1 MSAPTLLVH
10 SDETQ
15 WVDAAVA
22 EIVAGLEQGL
32 QAQGRA
38 RLLVSG
44 GGTPAPV
51 YRALSRQALDWSRIS
66 IGLVDERWL
75 PVDDAHSNARL
86 VRETLLQHHAAD
98 ARLEPMLVPGR
109 NFDDSVAEANRLSAQ
124 ASVMVLGMGADGH
137 TASLFP
143 GMKGLDD
150 ALASAEDY
158 VGIDAAGC
166 PGAQSWPR
174 RISLTPAGLSRPR
187 RRMLLVRGEAKLQLL
202 QRALAGEDPRELPVR
217 AAFASGS
224 ALHVHGCLQP

>member
-1 MSAPTLLVH
+1 MSAPTLLLH
-10 SDETQ
+10 ADETQ
-15 WVDAAVA
+15 WVDVAVV
-22 EIVAGLEQGL
+22 EIVAGLEHDL
-32 QAQGRA
+32 KAQGHA

-75 PVDDAHSNARL
+75 PVDDADSNARL
-86 VRETLLQHHAAD
+86 VRETLLQHRATD

-109 NFDDSVAEANRLSAQ
+109 NFDDSIAEANRLSAR
-124 ASVMVLGMGADGH
+124 ASVMVLGMGPDGH

-150 ALASAEDY
+150 ALASAADY
-158 VGIDAAGC
+158 VGIDASGC

-174 RISLTPAGLSRPR
+174 RISLTPAGLSRPLR
-187 RRMLLVRGEAKLQLL
+187 RILLLRGEAKLQLL
-202 QRALAGEDPRELPVR
+202 QRALAGEDARELPVR
-217 AAFASGS
+217 AAFAPGS
-224 ALHVHGCLQP
+224 ALRVHGCLQP

>member
-1 MSAPTLLVH
+1 MIAPTLMLH
-10 SDETQ
+10 AEEAQ

-22 EIVAGLEQGL
+22 EITAGL
-32 QAQGRA
+32 QASLDAEGRA

-44 GGTPAPV
+44 GSTPAPV
-51 YRALSRQALDWSRIS
+51 YRALSRQPLDWSRIS

-75 PVDDAHSNARL
+75 PVDAADSNARL

-98 ARLEPMLVPGR
+98 ARFEPMLVPGR
-109 NFDDSVAEANRLSAQ
+109 NFDDSVAEANRLSAR

-143 GMKGLDD
+143 GMKGLDE
-150 ALASAEDY
+150 ALASGQDY
-158 VGIDAAGC
+158 VGIDATGC

-174 RISLTPAGLSRPR
+174 RISLTPTGLSRPQWR
-187 RRMLLVRGEAKLQLL
+187 LMLVRGEAKLQLL